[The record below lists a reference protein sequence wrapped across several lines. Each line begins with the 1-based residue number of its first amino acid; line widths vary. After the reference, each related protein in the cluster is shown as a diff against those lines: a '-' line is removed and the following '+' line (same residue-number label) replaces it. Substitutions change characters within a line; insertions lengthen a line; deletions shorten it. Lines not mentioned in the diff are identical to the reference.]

1 MALEIN
7 KDSTVSGTMIFALVD
22 SLAAMGSDSQDNTS
36 PTDSFVSPTAKG
48 VTVSTYK
55 QGGYTGQ
62 KFTLDHVPF
71 SEFGSTKGADS
82 DFKITRV
89 GNEITVSGFLDL
101 SSGDASTGGNE
112 WGDALAKS
120 ILSSADL
127 KISIKF
133 PAKVVKSTGEI
144 SKDGKS
150 VTWYPKMGEKL
161 DLTTTV
167 DLPSLNVGLIAGG
180 VAVIASICGGIFY
193 LFFRRKPGGK
203 EDLIIPEAEITSD

>member
-82 DFKITRV
+82 DFKITESEMRFLFR
-89 GNEITVSGFLDL
+89 GLLDL

-120 ILSSADL
+120 ISSAEV

-150 VTWYPKMGEKL
+150 VTWYPKMGEKF

-203 EDLIIPEAEITSD
+203 EELIVSRS